1 VNIREKA
8 DNLRISPGPPYIHDR
23 LAPGRDS
30 PQNHCMRFTPQFLE
44 ELRDR
49 LPVSEVVGRRV
60 KLKRAGR
67 EWKGLSPFQ
76 QEKTPSFTVNDQK
89 QFYHDFSTGKHG
101 NIFDFVM
108 ETEGVSFPEAV
119 ERLASMAGLALPAV
133 TPDAARHEQR
143 RKTLHDV
150 MELAAKFFADTLA
163 SRNGAKAR
171 GYLGDR
177 AILPATQLQ
186 FRIGYAPPDR
196 FALKEHLG
204 GQGVA
209 VEDMVEAGLLV
220 AADDI
225 PVPYD
230 RFRDRVMFPIADFR
244 GRVIA
249 FGGRALEKE
258 VAAKY
263 LNSPETPLFHK
274 GDNLYNIASARQ
286 AAHDGAPLVVVE
298 GYVDV
303 IAMVGAGFPA
313 SVAPLGTAL
322 TENQLALLWK
332 MADEPIL
339 CFDGDRAGQKA
350 AYRAAELALPLL
362 APAKSLRFALLPEG
376 QDPDDLAR
384 SGGRGAIEEV
394 IGAARGLADV
404 IWSREIEG
412 GSYATPERRAA
423 LEARIKN
430 LTNGIRDEVVR
441 RYYRQDLA
449 ERLQR
454 TFAPEPGRGGYGRG
468 NYPRA
473 GGESGRRFAPRGS
486 FTPGAAGRFEP
497 RGARSQNPGS
507 PTIDRQPYQV
517 ASPQLALSP
526 IMRGQRSVMSRRE
539 ALILQSLINHP
550 WLLHDHLEEV
560 AALELAH
567 PEAHKLR
574 AGIIAAFADDSHA
587 DDPVAET
594 ARLRVDLDKSGYTKQ
609 IQLVERALTTK
620 DVWGSQPGAAAED
633 VLSTWHQLV
642 SLHRQWHSL
651 LRELKDAEAALGE
664 EASEANLAWLRD
676 VKARLESLDGTEALI
691 EGFGES
697 SGRLQRS
704 V

>member
-1 VNIREKA
+1 
-8 DNLRISPGPPYIHDR
+8 
-23 LAPGRDS
+23 
-30 PQNHCMRFTPQFLE
+30 MRFTPQFLE
-44 ELRDR
+44 ELRAR

-76 QEKTPSFTVNDQK
+76 QEKSPSFTVNDQK
-89 QFYHDFSTGKHG
+89 GFYHDFSSGKHG
-101 NIFDFVM
+101 DIISFLM
-108 ETEGVSFPEAV
+108 ETEGVGFTEAV
-119 ERLASMAGLALPAV
+119 ERLASMAGVPLPAV

-143 RKTLHDV
+143 RKTLYDV
-150 MELAAKFFADTLA
+150 MDLAAKFFAETLA

-171 GYLGDR
+171 GYLADR
-177 AILPATQLQ
+177 AISPATQLQ
-186 FRIGYAPPDR
+186 FRIGYAPGER

-204 GQGVA
+204 AQGIP
-209 VEDMVEAGLLV
+209 VEDMVEAGLLI
-220 AADDI
+220 AGDDI

-230 RFRDRVMFPIADFR
+230 RFRDRVMFPIADLR
-244 GRVIA
+244 GRVVA
-249 FGGRALEKE
+249 FGGRALEKD

-274 GDNLYNIASARQ
+274 GDNLYNLAPARLATHNG
-286 AAHDGAPLVVVE
+286 AALVVVE

-303 IAMVGAGFPA
+303 IAMVGAGFAA

-322 TENQLALLWK
+322 TENQLMLLWK

-339 CFDGDRAGQKA
+339 CFDGDKAGQKA
-350 AYRAAELALPLL
+350 AWRAADLALPLL
-362 APAKSLRFALLPEG
+362 QPGKSLRFALLPEG

-384 SGGRGAIEEV
+384 SGGRAAIEEV
-394 IGAARGLADV
+394 IAAARGLADV

-412 GSYATPERRAA
+412 SSYATPERRAA
-423 LEARIKN
+423 LEKRIN
-430 LTNGIRDEVVR
+430 ELSNGIRDEVVR

-454 TFAPEPGRGGYGRG
+454 TFAPEGGRGGFSRG
-468 NYPRA
+468 NFRGP
-473 GGESGRRFAPRGS
+473 GGNSGRESGRGFGARAS
-486 FTPGAAGRFEP
+486 FTPGAAGRIEP
-497 RGARSQNPGS
+497 KFGRSQVS
-507 PTIDRQPYQV
+507 ASSQTINRGPYQA
-517 ASPQLALSP
+517 ASSQLASSP
-526 IMRGQRSVMSRRE
+526 IMRGQRSAMSRRE

-574 AGIIAAFADDSHA
+574 AGIIAAFAHDHHHSP
-587 DDPVAET
+587 DPSEQSEKMRT
-594 ARLRVDLDKSGYTKQ
+594 DLDAGGFSQ
-609 IQLVERALTTK
+609 VLQRVEGAITTSA
-620 DVWGSQPGAAAED
+620 VWAAKVGAARED

-651 LRELKDAEAALGE
+651 LRELKDAEVALGDE
-664 EASEANLAWLRD
+664 PSEANMAWLRD
-676 VKARLESLDGTEALI
+676 VKARLAEVDGTEALI

-697 SGRLQRS
+697 SGRFQRS

>member
-1 VNIREKA
+1 
-8 DNLRISPGPPYIHDR
+8 
-23 LAPGRDS
+23 
-30 PQNHCMRFTPQFLE
+30 MRFTPQFLE
-44 ELRDR
+44 ELRAR

-150 MELAAKFFADTLA
+150 MDLAAKFFADTLA

-177 AILPATQLQ
+177 AISPATQLQ
-186 FRIGYAPPDR
+186 FRIGYALPDR

-204 GQGVA
+204 GQGVP

-220 AADDI
+220 AGDDI

-230 RFRDRVMFPIADFR
+230 RFRDRVMFPITDLR

-249 FGGRALEKE
+249 FGGRALEKDA
-258 VAAKY
+258 AAKY

-274 GDNLYNIASARQ
+274 GDNLYNLATARQ

-454 TFAPEPGRGGYGRG
+454 TFAPEAGRGGYGRG
-468 NYPRA
+468 NYQRA
-473 GGESGRRFAPRGS
+473 GSESGRRFAPRGS

-497 RGARSQNPGS
+497 RGARSQNSAGS
-507 PTIDRQPYQV
+507 QTIDRQPYQV

-526 IMRGQRSVMSRRE
+526 IMRGQRSAISRRE

-574 AGIIAAFADDSHA
+574 AGIIAAFANDHHHG
-587 DDPVAET
+587 AEPQEQSEKM
-594 ARLRVDLDKSGYTKQ
+594 RGDLAGSGFSQ
-609 IQLVERALTTK
+609 VLQRVERAITTSA
-620 DVWGSQPGAAAED
+620 VWGTQAGAARED